1 LSIHFDYL
9 FVELS
14 IPSGTIKSNFSL
26 ISTSQYSQISFNELV
41 IGKELGEG
49 SFGRVY
55 LGKWRSAFVA
65 LKFCQTGKID
75 EFMKEMN
82 LMTYLEICFPMI

>member
-1 LSIHFDYL
+1 LSIYFDYL

-14 IPSGTIKSNFSL
+14 ISSGMTKSNFSL
-26 ISTSQYSQISFNELV
+26 ISTSQYSQIPFNELV
-41 IGKELGEG
+41 IGKEIGEG

-75 EFMKEMN
+75 EFMKEMD
-82 LMTYLEICFPMI
+82 LMTYLKFVFQ